1 MEPELTLQQV
11 KDTLGDN
18 PTPDA
23 YSACVKE
30 AHAIAAALK
39 DAVRYNPDAV
49 GEILGIE
56 INKRP
61 DGSLSGYDLYR
72 GWPMRDPG
80 LALPIRKN
88 LDRQLEQ
95 CSR

>member
-1 MEPELTLQQV
+1 MEPEPTIEQV
-11 KDTLGDN
+11 TEKLGEN
-18 PTPDA
+18 PSPDA

-39 DAVRYNPDAV
+39 DGVRYNPDAV
-49 GEILGIE
+49 GEILDIE
-56 INKRP
+56 LNKRP
-61 DGSLSGYDLYR
+61 DGSLSGYDIHR

-80 LALPIRKN
+80 LSLPIRKN